1 MAANHR
7 TPEGGRNVRRLTL
20 AERPSASTTAIIAS
34 VQASGKTREAPGG
47 AASGEAGVASG
58 EAGAAT
64 RGAGAAAP
72 ARRASDER
80 LVEDLGGFVKYLMH
94 VHGGDFFKAVG
105 ELELSFSQVRILSV
119 LVRDLPQASL
129 KDLADRLGLSLPA
142 VSRSVEGLVQRGYVT
157 RAEDAEDRRV
167 KNVAVTGDGRALFS
181 KLVELRVAGVADFV
195 ETLSARERTRLASAL
210 APIVGRE
217 DVAALIAELTEGKA

>member
-1 MAANHR
+1 M
-7 TPEGGRNVRRLTL
+7 
-20 AERPSASTTAIIAS
+20 
-34 VQASGKTREAPGG
+34 QASGKTREAPGG

-157 RAEDAEDRRV
+157 RAEDADDRRV
-167 KNVAVTGDGRALFS
+167 KNVSVTGDGRALFA
-181 KLVELRVAGVADFV
+181 KLVELRVAGAGDFV
-195 ETLSARERTRLASAL
+195 ETLSAKERGRLAAAL
-210 APIVGRE
+210 APIVKRE
-217 DVAALIAELTEGKA
+217 DVAALIEELREAR